1 MLGDR
6 LAVPQRRAC
15 AIAGQ
20 PRSTQRYAPRA
31 DDDGRRIVARMHELV
46 REHPRFGYRRVA
58 ALLRADGFRANDKR
72 VHRLWKREGFKV
84 PRKPVRR
91 RRSGTSENGV
101 AKLSATAAN
110 DVWAWDFTHSRTADG
125 RALKWLTC
133 MDEFTRECLLL
144 APARSI
150 KAKDAAAMLSE
161 AIARRGA
168 PGHLRSDNGPE
179 FIAAALRRFLEENKV
194 ATAYIEPGSP
204 WQNGFAE
211 SFNARVKDE
220 LIGVEIFASLKEAQV
235 VSSDWK
241 ESYNNRRPHS
251 SLGYLTP
258 AAFAASLTV
267 PTKSGGEAA
276 TAPRPAPPLRS
287 NAGQEQN
294 RETLIAGG
302 T

>member
-20 PRSTQRYAPRA
+20 PRSTQRYEPRA
-31 DDDGRRIVARMHELV
+31 DDDGKRLVARMHELV

-58 ALLRADGFRANDKR
+58 ALLRADGFRAGDKR
-72 VHRLWKREGFKV
+72 VHRLWRREGFRV
-84 PRKPVRR
+84 PRKPRKR
-91 RRSGTSENGV
+91 RRSGASENGV
-101 AKLSATAAN
+101 AKLAAAAPN
-110 DVWAWDFTHSRTADG
+110 QVWAWDFMHDRTADG

-133 MDEFTRECLLL
+133 TDEFTRECLLL

-150 KAKDAAAMLSE
+150 KSRDAAAML
-161 AIARRGA
+161 AAVIAKRGA
-168 PGHLRSDNGPE
+168 PKHLRSDNGPE

-220 LIGVEIFASLKEAQV
+220 LIGVEVFTSLKEAEV
-235 VSSDWK
+235 VAADWK
-241 ESYNNRRPHS
+241 ESYNKRRPHS

-267 PTKSGGEAA
+267 PTTSEGEAA
-276 TAPRPAPPLRS
+276 TARRPAPPLRS
-287 NAGQEQN
+287 NAEQEQN
-294 RETLIAGG
+294 RETLTAGG